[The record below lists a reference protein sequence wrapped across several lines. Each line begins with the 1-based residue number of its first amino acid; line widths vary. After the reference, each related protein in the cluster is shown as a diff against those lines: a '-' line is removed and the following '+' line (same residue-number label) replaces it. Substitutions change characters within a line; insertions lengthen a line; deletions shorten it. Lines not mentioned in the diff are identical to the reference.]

1 LSKFANY
8 YSELSTGRHN
18 RLQKISVPDSRLYP
32 WVDNP
37 EQVSEWEKLL
47 YTTLYDS
54 GIKTIPQYPE
64 DKYKLDL
71 ALLSADGRKLDI
83 EVDGVMYHRQWNGEL
98 SYRDQLRNQRMYEL
112 GWDVKRFWVY
122 QVRDSIDWCVD
133 EIKKWLNESQNS

>member
-1 LSKFANY
+1 M
-8 YSELSTGRHN
+8 
-18 RLQKISVPDSRLYP
+18 QKISFPDSRLYP

-122 QVRDSIDWCVD
+122 QVRDSIDWCDKV
-133 EIKKWLNESQNS
+133 